1 MGPRFANFE
10 QSFKRALE
18 IGGTELLSA
27 IDQLLGQKPVL
38 YIGDTTITAYRR
50 VHEILGSVL
59 DFVAQAVA
67 QTADEKQWSEVV
79 SRLALELSRAK
90 VTVNYQ
96 LAREQLSQDIARLL
110 NNVLDS
116 LEKALRDEK
125 RKKDIRD
132 LAERSRALIDA
143 LAVFVYR
150 YGKKR

>member
-38 YIGDTTITAYRR
+38 YIGNTTITAYRR

-59 DFVAQAVA
+59 DFVAQ
-67 QTADEKQWSEVV
+67 TADEKQWSEVVV

-90 VTVNYQ
+90 VIVNYQ

-125 RKKDIRD
+125 RKKEIRD

>member
-38 YIGDTTITAYRR
+38 YIGNTTITAYRR

-59 DFVAQAVA
+59 DFVA

-90 VTVNYQ
+90 VIVNYQ

-125 RKKDIRD
+125 RKKEIRD